1 MKLFYSLNPLLK
13 DNELKKLM
21 KTSNKELFH
30 SLCKEYNL
38 TIVLQN
44 QYVIHAIIPSKYL
57 VGGFIIEYNI
67 SKDSLYMPANI
78 QRDNQHIFL
87 FSISQFSPM
96 LFKIMCRKFIKLEK
110 ELKEFEIQQRQ
121 TRLHSDF

>member
-1 MKLFYSLNPLLK
+1 
-13 DNELKKLM
+13 M

-44 QYVIHAIIPSKYL
+44 QFVIHAIIPTNY
-57 VGGFIIEYNI
+57 VIGGFILEYNI

-87 FSISQFSPM
+87 FSVSQFSPK
-96 LFKIMCRKFIKLEK
+96 LFKLMCLKFNRLVK
-110 ELKEFEIQQRQ
+110 ELKEIEIQQRQ
-121 TRLHSDF
+121 ARLQSDF